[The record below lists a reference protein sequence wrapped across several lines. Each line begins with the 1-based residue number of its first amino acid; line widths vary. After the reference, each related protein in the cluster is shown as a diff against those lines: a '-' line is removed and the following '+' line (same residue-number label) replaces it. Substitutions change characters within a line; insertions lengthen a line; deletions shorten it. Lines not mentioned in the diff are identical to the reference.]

1 MAKQEAVDL
10 GDTPLS
16 PEDFRTQLEELVA
29 DAHDQGLSTEEV
41 IEQLT
46 DLVQAIRLSLA

>member
-1 MAKQEAVDL
+1 MAKEEAVDL
-10 GDTPLS
+10 GDTPLT

-29 DAHDQGLSTEEV
+29 DARSQGLSDEDV

-46 DLVQAIRLSLA
+46 DLVQTMRVNLT